1 MAIFMALAVVYGST
15 HSVSLASLQ
24 NFVDKGQHKD
34 IVSGLLLFA
43 IGCKAGLL
51 LVNGHYFNLSNI
63 SSNRIIGIML
73 LSMPISSFALL
84 IKVKPLLD
92 ATSLANQ
99 ILPAWIY
106 LSLVA
111 FILVAVFNNNIK
123 SKIISLSL
131 ACSAFSL
138 HFIYKD
144 ITLLYKLIPY
154 ILCISFL
161 ISVSYVIIFNSASKE
176 TDISYLGGFWRL
188 TKKNMFICMLLLLT
202 SIAIFSRIPLN
213 NYENL
218 FAILLIVAISSVY
231 RRVFFSKP
239 SSNEIIA
246 SSAQNAGLL
255 YILPILLVCGW
266 FLWQT
271 QFWKHDMFYWLL
283 LVVILSLIFIPSMK
297 IDRLGKL
304 NIWQNNFL
312 SRFYEAVFI
321 RPLKLFGR
329 ILWLAFDVVVVEIK
343 ALFMKTLFMKHA
355 APCVT

>member
-188 TKKNMFICMLLLLT
+188 TKKNMFICM
-202 SIAIFSRIPLN
+202 
-213 NYENL
+213 
-218 FAILLIVAISSVY
+218 
-231 RRVFFSKP
+231 
-239 SSNEIIA
+239 
-246 SSAQNAGLL
+246 
-255 YILPILLVCGW
+255 
-266 FLWQT
+266 
-271 QFWKHDMFYWLL
+271 
-283 LVVILSLIFIPSMK
+283 
-297 IDRLGKL
+297 
-304 NIWQNNFL
+304 
-312 SRFYEAVFI
+312 
-321 RPLKLFGR
+321 
-329 ILWLAFDVVVVEIK
+329 
-343 ALFMKTLFMKHA
+343 
-355 APCVT
+355 